1 MKKRTL
7 FIANMQYRAEELKE
21 LAEQRADLVEQM
33 KVLAAKAETEKRAMS
48 DEEKTSFDG
57 IEEQIRALDETIKRL
72 KKAKE
77 VEETEGSSDDMDKGC
92 GGRTVEDAERRAFEN
107 YVRGVVTEERA
118 GESATNLTAG
128 DNGAVI
134 PASIANK
141 IIKQVTDISPIFAK
155 ATRYNVKGTLSIPY
169 YDESTQSIT
178 VAFAEEF
185 KSLTSSS
192 GKYANIQLKGYLAGA
207 LTKISKSL
215 INNSQFD
222 IVGEVIKSMAEKIA
236 EFIEDVLL
244 NGATVGG
251 DTIEGLTGI
260 KTEIVAAAVNKITM
274 DELIRLKDSV
284 KDVYQRGACFIMHPE
299 TRTYLR
305 TLKDA
310 NGRYLM
316 QDDVT
321 SEFGTTLLGKPVFVS
336 DNANKMEAGKVAVI
350 YGDLSGLAVKVSEES
365 SIQVLREKY
374 ADEHVDGVITWMEF
388 DAKIENQQK
397 LAKLAMKATA

>member
-1 MKKRTL
+1 MKKRML
-7 FIANMQYRAEELKE
+7 FIANMQYRAENIKG

-33 KVLAAKAETEKRAMS
+33 KAIVGKAETEKRAMS
-48 DEEKTSFDG
+48 DEEKTSFDSL
-57 IEEQIRALDETIKRL
+57 EEQIRALDETIERL
-72 KKAKE
+72 KKAKKA
-77 VEETEGSSDDMDKGC
+77 EETEGGNDEEDGDC
-92 GGRTVEDAERRAFEN
+92 AGRSVEDAERRAFEN
-107 YVRGVVTEERA
+107 YIRGVVTEERA
-118 GESATNLTAG
+118 GETNLTAG

-134 PASIANK
+134 PSSIANK
-141 IIKQVTDISPIFAK
+141 IIKQVVDISPIFAK

-236 EFIEDVLL
+236 EFIENVLL

-260 KTEIVAAAVNKITM
+260 KNGIAAAAANKITM

-284 KDVYQRGACFIMHPE
+284 KDVYQRNACFIMHPE

-388 DAKIENQQK
+388 DSKIENQQK
-397 LAKLAMKATA
+397 LAKMTMKSTS

>member
-1 MKKRTL
+1 MKKRML
-7 FIANMQYRAEELKE
+7 FIADMQYRAEELKG
-21 LAEQRADLVEQM
+21 LKEQRADLVEQM
-33 KVLAAKAETEKRAMS
+33 RALAGKAETEKRAMS
-48 DEEKTSFDG
+48 DEEKTEFDG
-57 IEEQIRALDETIKRL
+57 LEEQIRALDETMERL

-77 VEETEGSSDDMDKGC
+77 AKETEGGDDDNKGGC
-92 GGRTVEDAERRAFEN
+92 GGRSVEDAETRAFEN
-107 YVRGVVTEERA
+107 YIRGVVAEERA
-118 GESATNLTAG
+118 GEEVKNLTAG

-134 PASIANK
+134 PSSIANK

-185 KSLTSSS
+185 KSLTSTS

-236 EFIEDVLL
+236 EFIENVLL

-260 KTEIVAAAVNKITM
+260 KTEIVAAAANKITM
-274 DELIRLKDSV
+274 DELIHLKDSV

-305 TLKDA
+305 TLKDQ

-321 SEFGTTLLGKPVFVS
+321 SEFGTTLFGKPVFVS

-388 DAKIENQQK
+388 DSKIENQQK
-397 LAKLAMKATA
+397 LAKMTMKSTS

>member
-1 MKKRTL
+1 MK
-7 FIANMQYRAEELKE
+7 
-21 LAEQRADLVEQM
+21 
-33 KVLAAKAETEKRAMS
+33 
-48 DEEKTSFDG
+48 
-57 IEEQIRALDETIKRL
+57 
-72 KKAKE
+72 
-77 VEETEGSSDDMDKGC
+77 
-92 GGRTVEDAERRAFEN
+92 
-107 YVRGVVTEERA
+107 
-118 GESATNLTAG
+118 NLTAG
-128 DNGAVI
+128 DNGSVI
-134 PASIANK
+134 PSFIANK

-185 KSLTSSS
+185 KSLTSTS

-236 EFIEDVLL
+236 EFIENVLL

-260 KTEIVAAAVNKITM
+260 KTEIVAAAANKITM
-274 DELIRLKDSV
+274 DELIQLKDSV

-305 TLKDA
+305 TLKDQ

-397 LAKLAMKATA
+397 LAKMTMKSTS

>member
-7 FIANMQYRAEELKE
+7 FIANMQYRAEELKGLE
-21 LAEQRADLVEQM
+21 EQRVDLVEQM
-33 KVLAAKAETEKRAMS
+33 RALAGKAETEKRAMS
-48 DEEKTSFDG
+48 DEEKTEFDG
-57 IEEQIRALDETIKRL
+57 LEEQVRALDETMERL

-77 VEETEGSSDDMDKGC
+77 AKETEGGNDDNKGGC
-92 GGRTVEDAERRAFEN
+92 GGRPVEDAETRAFEN
-107 YVRGVVTEERA
+107 YIRGVVAEERA
-118 GESATNLTAG
+118 EEGVTNLTAG

-134 PASIANK
+134 PSSIANK

-185 KSLTSSS
+185 KSLTSTS

-260 KTEIVAAAVNKITM
+260 KTEIVAAAANEITM
-274 DELIRLKDSV
+274 DELIHLKDSV

-305 TLKDA
+305 TLKDQ

-336 DNANKMEAGKVAVI
+336 DNANKMKAGKVAVI

-388 DAKIENQQK
+388 DSKIENQQK
-397 LAKLAMKATA
+397 LAKMTMKSAL

>member
-1 MKKRTL
+1 M
-7 FIANMQYRAEELKE
+7 
-21 LAEQRADLVEQM
+21 
-33 KVLAAKAETEKRAMS
+33 
-48 DEEKTSFDG
+48 
-57 IEEQIRALDETIKRL
+57 
-72 KKAKE
+72 
-77 VEETEGSSDDMDKGC
+77 
-92 GGRTVEDAERRAFEN
+92 
-107 YVRGVVTEERA
+107 
-118 GESATNLTAG
+118 
-128 DNGAVI
+128 
-134 PASIANK
+134 
-141 IIKQVTDISPIFAK
+141 
-155 ATRYNVKGTLSIPY
+155 KGTLSIPY

-185 KSLTSSS
+185 KSLTSTS

-236 EFIEDVLL
+236 EFIENVLL
-244 NGATVGG
+244 NGATIGG
-251 DTIEGLTGI
+251 ATIEGLTGI
-260 KTEIVAAAVNKITM
+260 KTEIVAADAKKITM
-274 DELIRLKDSV
+274 DELIHLKDSV

-305 TLKDA
+305 TLKDQ

-388 DAKIENQQK
+388 DSKIENQQK
-397 LAKLAMKATA
+397 LAKMTMKSTS